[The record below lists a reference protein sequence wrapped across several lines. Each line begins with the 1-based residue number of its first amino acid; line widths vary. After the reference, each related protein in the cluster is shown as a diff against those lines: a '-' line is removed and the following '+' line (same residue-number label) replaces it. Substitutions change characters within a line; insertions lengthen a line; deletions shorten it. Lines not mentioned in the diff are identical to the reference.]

1 MGKYSAGS
9 KEVGRQYY
17 WQSWEQGG
25 GVNQVAES
33 GAWQVRGRV
42 AQMRLEQDAGPA
54 SQGLLAR
61 QGAGLYPKKSERPW
75 RLLKRMSYK

>member
-1 MGKYSAGS
+1 MWRKAEES
-9 KEVGRQYY
+9 KTLEKNGLCPCRRIER
-17 WQSWEQGG
+17 S
-25 GVNQVAES
+25 S
-33 GAWQVRGRV
+33 GQERQVRGRV

-54 SQGLLAR
+54 SQGLPAR